1 MATSVYVFRRAD
13 LYRALPALGRQNRQR
28 EYYLPDVLGILAKKG
43 EDVRALSADFG
54 GALDVNSRASLAR
67 AAAVLR
73 RRINE
78 ELMASG
84 VTLVDP
90 ERTYVDAGVR
100 VGPDTTL
107 LPGTLLE
114 GETRIGAGCTIGPET
129 RIVDSRVSD
138 GAEIQFSVVRG
149 ARIGEEATVGP
160 YASIRP
166 GTVLGRR
173 AKAGTFVEIKAS
185 RIGEG
190 SKVPHLAYVGDATI
204 GKNVNVGAGT
214 ITCNYDGI
222 RKHRT
227 VIGDGA
233 FIGSDTMLVAPVR
246 VGRNAVTGAGSTIT
260 KDVPDGALAVERA
273 EQRTVKGYAKRR
285 KQGRARGKA

>member
-1 MATSVYVFRRAD
+1 
-13 LYRALPALGRQNRQR
+13 
-28 EYYLPDVLGILAKKG
+28 
-43 EDVRALSADFG
+43 
-54 GALDVNSRASLAR
+54 
-67 AAAVLR
+67 
-73 RRINE
+73 
-78 ELMASG
+78 MASG

-100 VGPDTTL
+100 VEPDTTI
-107 LPGTLLE
+107 LPGTYLE
-114 GETRIGAGCTIGPET
+114 GDTRVGGRCTLGPET
-129 RIVDSRVSD
+129 RVVDSRIAD
-138 GAEIQFSVVRG
+138 GATIQFSVVRG

-173 AKAGTFVEIKAS
+173 AKAGSFVEIKAS

-204 GKNVNVGAGT
+204 GKDVNVGAGT
-214 ITCNYDGI
+214 ITCNYDGV

-246 VGRNAVTGAGSTIT
+246 VGRGAVTGAGSTIT
-260 KDVPDGALAVERA
+260 RNVPDGALAVERA
-273 EQRTVKGYAKRR
+273 EQRTVRGYAERKRAERTRAER
-285 KQGRARGKA
+285 KRKKEGGRGKA